1 MNGRDVVWST
11 FFSVFYLLPPFLFL
25 TTKRKHNSTHAAMV
39 GKEPT
44 VQGAS
49 YRFRTTRF
57 IMHLGSGP
65 SSEKRQGLSV
75 CLWALQT
82 DVTLFWRDFFFRG
95 VEKKKMSEGHGNM
108 THLVLFTAMTES
120 DGDNRRSMR
129 TQRKSKKKK
138 KLAKAAFWK
147 QRRHNMEEGC
157 RSIMSCQEGHPQPF

>member
-1 MNGRDVVWST
+1 
-11 FFSVFYLLPPFLFL
+11 
-25 TTKRKHNSTHAAMV
+25 MV

-49 YRFRTTRF
+49 YRFWTTRF
-57 IMHLGSGP
+57 IMRLGSGP

-75 CLWALQT
+75 CLSVCLWALQT
-82 DVTLFWRDFFFRG
+82 DVTLFGAVFLFSG
-95 VEKKKMSEGHGNM
+95 VEKKEMSEGHGNM

-138 KLAKAAFWK
+138 KWP
-147 QRRHNMEEGC
+147 R
-157 RSIMSCQEGHPQPF
+157 QPFGSREDTTWTKDAGP